1 MASLVI
7 WDWNGTLLN
16 DMDAC
21 IRSMNRMLE
30 KRRLPPIDFETYRNV
45 FTFPVVD
52 YYRAVG
58 IDPVR
63 EDFAAL
69 SREYHGHY
77 REEAK
82 SASLQEGAL
91 DLLRDLAERGC
102 RQVLLSAGEAQA
114 LKRQVA
120 EHGLV
125 GFFEDVV
132 GADDNQAFGKVGK
145 ALAYFNNAPAAGEA
159 LLIGDTY
166 HDYETAAALGRP
178 CLLVRNGH
186 QNLDRFRF
194 GRGVSLVSSLIEAN
208 ELALNQPFR

>member
-1 MASLVI
+1 
-7 WDWNGTLLN
+7 
-16 DMDAC
+16 
-21 IRSMNRMLE
+21 MNLMLE

-45 FTFPVVD
+45 FTFPVID

-58 IDPVR
+58 IDPEK

-69 SREYHGHY
+69 SHEYHGHY

-91 DLLRDLAERGC
+91 DLMRRFAELDY
-102 RQVLLSAGEAQA
+102 RQILLSAGEARG
-114 LKRQVA
+114 LERQVA
-120 EHGLV
+120 EYGLT
-125 GFFEDVV
+125 GFFEAVV
-132 GADDNQAFGKVGK
+132 GAVNNQAYGKVE
-145 ALAYFNNAPAAGEA
+145 NAVAFFKNRPAAGDV

-178 CLLVRNGH
+178 CLLVKNGH

-194 GRGVSLVSSLIEAN
+194 GPEAGLVAGLPEAA
-208 ELALNQPFR
+208 EIAFA